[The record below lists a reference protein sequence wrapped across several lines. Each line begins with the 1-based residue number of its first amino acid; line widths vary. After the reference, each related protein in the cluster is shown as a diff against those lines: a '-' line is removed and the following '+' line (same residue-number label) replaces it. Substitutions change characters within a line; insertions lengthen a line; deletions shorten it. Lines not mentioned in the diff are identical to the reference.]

1 MLIKIDN
8 CLQNLEKNTFREVY
22 HIWYLW
28 PVNGVQ
34 SDGAGLIAVL
44 LEARALQRGGPGPIV
59 VHCSP
64 GTGRTGTLIALDL
77 GIRQYEITRTVDVP
91 RVVYTIRRDR
101 AGAVKTKEQYA
112 FIYKVI
118 YFLTWPCLF
127 PFESFISFI
136 RLFRL
141 ALCIVHWFRVNRAA
155 RARHSARFTERANE
169 RIFPYLFIIN
179 HKIYLYLCFF
189 FLIMLQ
195 EKCEISF
202 IKILNENFLFFFLL
216 FLFQALNLYATKL
229 AGGVLEST

>member
-1 MLIKIDN
+1 M
-8 CLQNLEKNTFREVY
+8 EKNTFREVY

-118 YFLTWPCLF
+118 VKLLDAPSSASSLRFF
-127 PFESFISFI
+127 RSFAFYRFDWLIHFGLLPAEGEARDET
-136 RLFRL
+136 RLKEPR
-141 ALCIVHWFRVNRAA
+141 
-155 RARHSARFTERANE
+155 S
-169 RIFPYLFIIN
+169 
-179 HKIYLYLCFF
+179 
-189 FLIMLQ
+189 
-195 EKCEISF
+195 
-202 IKILNENFLFFFLL
+202 
-216 FLFQALNLYATKL
+216 
-229 AGGVLEST
+229 

>member
-1 MLIKIDN
+1 MVIETRDY
-8 CLQNLEKNTFREVY
+8 LQNLEKNTFREVY

-118 YFLTWPCLF
+118 YFLTCPAVSF
-127 PFESFISFI
+127 PIVDFIYSI
-136 RLFRL
+136 GP
-141 ALCIVHWFRVNRAA
+141 CIVHWLREWSRE
-155 RARHSARFTERANE
+155 SASFCV
-169 RIFPYLFIIN
+169 
-179 HKIYLYLCFF
+179 IYRTSN
-189 FLIMLQ
+189 
-195 EKCEISF
+195 K
-202 IKILNENFLFFFLL
+202 
-216 FLFQALNLYATKL
+216 
-229 AGGVLEST
+229 

>member
-1 MLIKIDN
+1 MKKYWNERSKYTFCRFEFDLRNKLLIKIDN

-141 ALCIVHWFRVNRAA
+141 ALCTGFEWIEPL
-155 RARHSARFTERANE
+155 ERAIPRDLPNE
-169 RIFPYLFIIN
+169 QM
-179 HKIYLYLCFF
+179 KGF
-189 FLIMLQ
+189 FLTYL
-195 EKCEISF
+195 S
-202 IKILNENFLFFFLL
+202 
-216 FLFQALNLYATKL
+216 
-229 AGGVLEST
+229 

>member
-1 MLIKIDN
+1 M
-8 CLQNLEKNTFREVY
+8 Y

-118 YFLTWPCLF
+118 CFSNSLACTLLSSLLTSRKCVVSCIWSRVKDHKDIRF
-127 PFESFISFI
+127 FIKKLVTIGCGRYLHMI
-136 RLFRL
+136 RLFNEIYLKTDYLSRWL
-141 ALCIVHWFRVNRAA
+141 FCIVRR
-155 RARHSARFTERANE
+155 
-169 RIFPYLFIIN
+169 
-179 HKIYLYLCFF
+179 
-189 FLIMLQ
+189 
-195 EKCEISF
+195 
-202 IKILNENFLFFFLL
+202 
-216 FLFQALNLYATKL
+216 
-229 AGGVLEST
+229 

>member
-1 MLIKIDN
+1 MVRQQCRTRSRECLIEIGP
-8 CLQNLEKNTFREVY
+8 LQNLENNTFREVF

-34 SDGAGLIAVL
+34 SDGTGLIAVL

-101 AGAVKTKEQYA
+101 AGAVQTKEQYA

-118 YFLTWPCLF
+118 FNSHPLF
-127 PFESFISFI
+127 
-136 RLFRL
+136 
-141 ALCIVHWFRVNRAA
+141 AA
-155 RARHSARFTERANE
+155 SR
-169 RIFPYLFIIN
+169 
-179 HKIYLYLCFF
+179 
-189 FLIMLQ
+189 
-195 EKCEISF
+195 
-202 IKILNENFLFFFLL
+202 
-216 FLFQALNLYATKL
+216 
-229 AGGVLEST
+229 

>member
-1 MLIKIDN
+1 MFSSDTEKLIK
-8 CLQNLEKNTFREVY
+8 LQNLEHNTFREVF

-28 PVNGVQ
+28 PVSGVQ

-101 AGAVKTKEQYA
+101 AGAVQTKEQYA

-118 YFLTWPCLF
+118 VHVRFYLRWLQ
-127 PFESFISFI
+127 
-136 RLFRL
+136 L
-141 ALCIVHWFRVNRAA
+141 ARERKLELWSIAIVSIKVNHEVIA
-155 RARHSARFTERANE
+155 
-169 RIFPYLFIIN
+169 
-179 HKIYLYLCFF
+179 C
-189 FLIMLQ
+189 
-195 EKCEISF
+195 
-202 IKILNENFLFFFLL
+202 
-216 FLFQALNLYATKL
+216 
-229 AGGVLEST
+229 

>member
-1 MLIKIDN
+1 MVIETRDY
-8 CLQNLEKNTFREVY
+8 LQNLEKNTFREVY

-118 YFLTWPCLF
+118 YFLTCPAVSF
-127 PFESFISFI
+127 PIVDFIYS
-136 RLFRL
+136 FRL
-141 ALCIVHWFRVNRAA
+141 VRALCTGWEWSRE
-155 RARHSARFTERANE
+155 SA
-169 RIFPYLFIIN
+169 
-179 HKIYLYLCFF
+179 
-189 FLIMLQ
+189 
-195 EKCEISF
+195 SF
-202 IKILNENFLFFFLL
+202 CVVYRTSNK
-216 FLFQALNLYATKL
+216 
-229 AGGVLEST
+229 

>member
-1 MLIKIDN
+1 M
-8 CLQNLEKNTFREVY
+8 
-22 HIWYLW
+22 
-28 PVNGVQ
+28 NGVQ

-118 YFLTWPCLF
+118 CFSNSLACTLLSSLLTSRKCVV
-127 PFESFISFI
+127 S
-136 RLFRL
+136 
-141 ALCIVHWFRVNRAA
+141 CI
-155 RARHSARFTERANE
+155 
-169 RIFPYLFIIN
+169 
-179 HKIYLYLCFF
+179 
-189 FLIMLQ
+189 
-195 EKCEISF
+195 
-202 IKILNENFLFFFLL
+202 
-216 FLFQALNLYATKL
+216 
-229 AGGVLEST
+229 

>member
-1 MLIKIDN
+1 M
-8 CLQNLEKNTFREVY
+8 Y

-118 YFLTWPCLF
+118 GFLELPCPQVPCF
-127 PFESFISFI
+127 FRSFAL
-136 RLFRL
+136 LFRL
-141 ALCIVHWFRVNRAA
+141 VDTVRGNRAIA
-155 RARHSARFTERANE
+155 S
-169 RIFPYLFIIN
+169 
-179 HKIYLYLCFF
+179 
-189 FLIMLQ
+189 
-195 EKCEISF
+195 
-202 IKILNENFLFFFLL
+202 
-216 FLFQALNLYATKL
+216 
-229 AGGVLEST
+229 

>member
-1 MLIKIDN
+1 M
-8 CLQNLEKNTFREVY
+8 EKNTFREVY

-118 YFLTWPCLF
+118 CFLN
-127 PFESFISFI
+127 SFACTLLSSLLTPTKYVVSCIRSRVRDHKDTRVFIKKLVTIARERYLRTI
-136 RLFRL
+136 RLFNEIYLKTNYLSRL
-141 ALCIVHWFRVNRAA
+141 FCIVQR
-155 RARHSARFTERANE
+155 
-169 RIFPYLFIIN
+169 
-179 HKIYLYLCFF
+179 
-189 FLIMLQ
+189 
-195 EKCEISF
+195 
-202 IKILNENFLFFFLL
+202 
-216 FLFQALNLYATKL
+216 
-229 AGGVLEST
+229 

>member
-1 MLIKIDN
+1 MWF
-8 CLQNLEKNTFREVY
+8 LQNLEKNTFREVY

-118 YFLTWPCLF
+118 GFLKLPCLPSTLLF
-127 PFESFISFI
+127 QVICFIVSIGWYTSRKSGYCDSLCFSSVERSWSWFSSL
-136 RLFRL
+136 RL
-141 ALCIVHWFRVNRAA
+141 VQ
-155 RARHSARFTERANE
+155 RFSC
-169 RIFPYLFIIN
+169 PVFIIF
-179 HKIYLYLCFF
+179 IY
-189 FLIMLQ
+189 
-195 EKCEISF
+195 EIS
-202 IKILNENFLFFFLL
+202 
-216 FLFQALNLYATKL
+216 
-229 AGGVLEST
+229 